1 MSGDTELINI
11 LNNKLN
17 LIKNSGTVS
26 ITTDD
31 DGTDAT
37 GLNINKNL
45 TVGGN
50 FTVNGTTTTLSTTNS
65 VIKDSLIE
73 LGNGTTEAPA
83 NDSGIV
89 IERGTSANA
98 FMGWDESADKFKVG
112 TGTFTGSDSG
122 DLAIDTGTLVANL
135 EGNVTGNCSGT
146 AATVT
151 GTAQTAITSVGTLTA
166 LDVDNITIDGNTIS
180 STDTDGNITLTP
192 NGTGVVAI
200 GAGNLSYGGTAVTAT
215 ADELNIMDGSA
226 TTQATVTLEDG
237 DGIVISDGD
246 VMKQC
251 LASDIKTYVS
261 DLTLT
266 TASQTSITS
275 VGNLNGLT
283 IASTQTI
290 NMGSNKITNV
300 ADPSSA
306 QDSATKAY
314 VDSVAQGL
322 HVLEACRLATTGN
335 ITLSGTQDIDSVST
349 SVGNR
354 ILVKNQSTSSENG
367 VYVVASGSW
376 SRSTDFDSSDEV
388 NPGDFTF
395 VTEGTV
401 NGGHGYVMTS
411 TVSSLGSDSIVWSEF
426 SGAENITAGNGLT
439 KSGNTL
445 STDLKTNGGI
455 VIESTELAVD
465 LGASSITGT
474 LSVNDGGTNA
484 TSFSDKAVI
493 ISQASGTD
501 TLSSAVMDAN
511 GELLIGGTSGPTV
524 ATLTAGSNI
533 SISNEDGG
541 ITIESTDT
549 NTTYTAGTGLSL
561 SSTEFSIN
569 ASQTTITGVGALTTG
584 SIASGF
590 GSISTGS
597 AITTTGDI
605 TGGKVIAD
613 NITIDGNTI
622 SSTDTDGNITLT
634 PNGTGVVAIGAG
646 NLSYGG
652 TAVTATADEL
662 NIMDGSAT
670 TQATVTLEDGDGIV
684 ISDGDV
690 MKQCLASDIK
700 TYVSDL
706 TLTTA
711 SQTAITGVGAL
722 TTGSI
727 ASGFGSISTGSA
739 ITTTGDITGG
749 KVIAD
754 NITIDGNTISSTAG
768 TDLNITPL
776 AGQQLVLDN
785 TIVVDAGVI
794 SGATTITASGLI
806 TGGSFSATSDKN
818 LKENI
823 VKIEDALDTIMKI
836 EGYGFNFKDS
846 GNYSHGVIAQEVEEI
861 LPSLVTTNDSGVK
874 SVDYLQLIPYLIE
887 SVKHLK
893 SEIEELKSS

>member
-166 LDVDNITIDGNTIS
+166 LDV
-180 STDTDGNITLTP
+180 
-192 NGTGVVAI
+192 
-200 GAGNLSYGGTAVTAT
+200 
-215 ADELNIMDGSA
+215 
-226 TTQATVTLEDG
+226 
-237 DGIVISDGD
+237 
-246 VMKQC
+246 
-251 LASDIKTYVS
+251 
-261 DLTLT
+261 
-266 TASQTSITS
+266 
-275 VGNLNGLT
+275 
-283 IASTQTI
+283 
-290 NMGSNKITNV
+290 
-300 ADPSSA
+300 
-306 QDSATKAY
+306 
-314 VDSVAQGL
+314 
-322 HVLEACRLATTGN
+322 
-335 ITLSGTQDIDSVST
+335 
-349 SVGNR
+349 
-354 ILVKNQSTSSENG
+354 
-367 VYVVASGSW
+367 
-376 SRSTDFDSSDEV
+376 
-388 NPGDFTF
+388 
-395 VTEGTV
+395 
-401 NGGHGYVMTS
+401 
-411 TVSSLGSDSIVWSEF
+411 
-426 SGAENITAGNGLT
+426 
-439 KSGNTL
+439 
-445 STDLKTNGGI
+445 
-455 VIESTELAVD
+455 
-465 LGASSITGT
+465 
-474 LSVNDGGTNA
+474 
-484 TSFSDKAVI
+484 
-493 ISQASGTD
+493 
-501 TLSSAVMDAN
+501 
-511 GELLIGGTSGPTV
+511 
-524 ATLTAGSNI
+524 
-533 SISNEDGG
+533 
-541 ITIESTDT
+541 
-549 NTTYTAGTGLSL
+549 
-561 SSTEFSIN
+561 
-569 ASQTTITGVGALTTG
+569 
-584 SIASGF
+584 
-590 GSISTGS
+590 
-597 AITTTGDI
+597 
-605 TGGKVIAD
+605 D